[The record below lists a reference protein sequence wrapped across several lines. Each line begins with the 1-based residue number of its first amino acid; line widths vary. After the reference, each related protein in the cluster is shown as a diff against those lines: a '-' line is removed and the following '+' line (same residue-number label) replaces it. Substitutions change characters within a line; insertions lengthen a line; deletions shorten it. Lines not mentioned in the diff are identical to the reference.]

1 MVKFNIIVITLE
13 KTEYSEYVYRQKY
26 EKFATVFNLTTFLPS
41 KYYLGFIEY
50 IIKTRNINEI
60 YMAKNK
66 YSQIIQGKFKIMDN
80 ITYRN
85 SKFVY
90 ILKILEYKL
99 NHTIMARAIR
109 KAIRLLKS

>member
-1 MVKFNIIVITLE
+1 
-13 KTEYSEYVYRQKY
+13 
-26 EKFATVFNLTTFLPS
+26 
-41 KYYLGFIEY
+41 
-50 IIKTRNINEI
+50 
-60 YMAKNK
+60 MAKNK
-66 YSQIIQGKFKIMDN
+66 YSQIIQGKFKITDN

-99 NHTIMARAIR
+99 NHTIIVRAIR